1 MNATS
6 EIEGQVAIYMST
18 SIGTDGN
25 TNANINKSIANQE
38 LYNSTTYTQKCNE
51 IKIEV
56 DSNVLANTII
66 DTIKNGRVNK

>member
-1 MNATS
+1 MRIFKNILKKKVKKED
-6 EIEGQVAIYMST
+6 EIT
-18 SIGTDGN
+18 SIVAD
-25 TNANINKSIANQE
+25 KF
-38 LYNSTTYTQKCNE
+38 NSTKSTQKCNE